1 MFPQWHFPSINI
13 FVSFNAPKAGV
24 CWRRS
29 GCIPHLRGLSKVMLN
44 ANISGSEIAKRNR
57 RAMPA
62 PTNPA
67 TTLSTMSI
75 T

>member
-29 GCIPHLRGLSKVMLN
+29 GASLTC
-44 ANISGSEIAKRNR
+44 ED
-57 RAMPA
+57 
-62 PTNPA
+62 
-67 TTLSTMSI
+67 
-75 T
+75 